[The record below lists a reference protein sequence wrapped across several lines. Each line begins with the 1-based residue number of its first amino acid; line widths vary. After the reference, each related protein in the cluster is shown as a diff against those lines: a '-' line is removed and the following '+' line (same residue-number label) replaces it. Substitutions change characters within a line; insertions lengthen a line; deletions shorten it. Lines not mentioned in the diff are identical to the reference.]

1 MNSFFYSLNSLFEK
15 MNLLVNF
22 YIELSKIINLESILM
37 GFLKSPRK
45 WLVPIVTT
53 MRQKVVMSPNHICHQ
68 KIERND

>member
-1 MNSFFYSLNSLFEK
+1 MNSFFYTLNS
-15 MNLLVNF
+15 LVNF
-22 YIELSKIINLESILM
+22 YIELSKIINLESIFM

-53 MRQKVVMSPNHICHQ
+53 MRQKVVMSPNHICHH